1 MRNRKWVWRH
11 DRMFNLGR
19 CAQRFFY
26 LALLVGVA
34 GYVPSAAQAQ
44 NRLSPFLADGGNTV
58 NTATKAITPAAESTT
73 LAAAADD
80 EVEALLRQAAEDD
93 AKSGAAPQSAG
104 AAANAPATSPVVL
117 PDMATLTGQAAAP
130 LVKPSATL
138 QGFAQFEL
146 ARALDDPSHWSKML
160 TRVELGRSGKINDT
174 VKWKVSA
181 RVDYDAVFEATDF
194 YPSPV
199 RSDQRFNASF
209 RETYLDM
216 DAGDWDIR
224 LGRQHVVWGEM
235 VSLFFADVVSAR
247 DMREFILP
255 EFNILRI
262 PQWAARAEYFKND
275 FHGELLWIPLPT
287 YDETGKPGSE
297 FFPVQPEFAGF
308 STRYL
313 NEHKPSRRLANS
325 NFGARGSWLTH
336 GWDLSGFF
344 YRSMDAAPTFY
355 RRVVLSPQPEVI
367 YEARHDRISQV
378 GGTLAKDFGSMV
390 LKTEMVATRGRRL
403 GVLRL
408 TEPDGVVRQ
417 NTFDWVVGLDVP
429 LPSEARFN
437 VQLFQSVITNHDADV
452 IPKKVE
458 SGYSL
463 LLNGK
468 LLPQVEAEV
477 LWVASFN
484 RTDWMLRPKVTWT
497 FEKNWRMTA
506 GADIFHG
513 PPEGLFGRYEKRD
526 RLFSELKYYF

>member
-1 MRNRKWVWRH
+1 MGNLKMIGN
-11 DRMFNLGR
+11 DRMAGLGQHVR
-19 CAQRFFY
+19 YVCGLAALVVAVGY
-26 LALLVGVA
+26 LPVAARAEKLGVGD
-34 GYVPSAAQAQ
+34 S
-44 NRLSPFLADGGNTV
+44 V
-58 NTATKAITPAAESTT
+58 NTAQNTAPTVAAE
-73 LAAAADD
+73 D

-93 AKSGAAPQSAG
+93 AKSGVATPSAG
-104 AAANAPATSPVVL
+104 LPDIVAPAAQTAVLTTKPAAAF
-117 PDMATLTGQAAAP
+117 
-130 LVKPSATL
+130 

-146 ARALDDPSHWSKML
+146 ARALNDPSHWSKML
-160 TRVELGRSGKINDT
+160 TRVELGRSGKLSDSL
-174 VKWKVSA
+174 KWKVSA
-181 RVDYDAVFEATDF
+181 RVDYDAVFDATNF
-194 YPSPV
+194 YSSQV
-199 RSDQRFNASF
+199 RNDQRLNAGF
-209 RETYLDM
+209 RETYIDA

-275 FHGELLWIPLPT
+275 FHAELLWIPLPT

-297 FFPVQPEFAGF
+297 FFPLQPEFAGF

-313 NEHKPSRRLANS
+313 NENKPSRRLANS
-325 NFGARGSWLTH
+325 NFGARGSWLAH
-336 GWDLSGFF
+336 GWDVSGFF

-355 RRVVLSPQPEVI
+355 RRVVLAPQPEVI

-408 TEPDGVVRQ
+408 NEPDGVVRQ

-429 LPSEARFN
+429 LPSDARFN
-437 VQLFQSVITNHDADV
+437 AQLFQSVITNHDSDV
-452 IPKKVE
+452 IPKKIE

-463 LLNGK
+463 LFNGK
-468 LLPQVEAEV
+468 LQPRLEAEA

-484 RTDWMLRPKVTWT
+484 RTDWMLRPKLIWMI
-497 FEKNWRMTA
+497 EKNWRLAA
-506 GADIFHG
+506 GADVFHG
-513 PPEGLFGRYEKRD
+513 PPEGLFGRYAKRD
-526 RLFSELKYYF
+526 RVFSELKYFF

>member
-1 MRNRKWVWRH
+1 MSNPKLTWS
-11 DRMFNLGR
+11 DGTGGLGH
-19 CAQRFFY
+19 CVQRFCC
-26 LALLVGVA
+26 LVLLVGAA
-34 GYVPSAAQAQ
+34 GSMPFAAQAEKLGAGDAA
-44 NRLSPFLADGGNTV
+44 NATENTTP
-58 NTATKAITPAAESTT
+58 TAAAE
-73 LAAAADD
+73 D

-93 AKSGAAPQSAG
+93 AKNAVAAQ
-104 AAANAPATSPVVL
+104 PASL
-117 PDMATLTGQAAAP
+117 PDMAAPVGQITASAVKPAAA
-130 LVKPSATL
+130 L

-146 ARALDDPSHWSKML
+146 ARALNDPSHWSKML
-160 TRVELGRSGKINDT
+160 TRVELGRSGKFNDT
-174 VKWKVSA
+174 LKWKVSA
-181 RVDYDAVFEATDF
+181 RVDYDAVFDVTNF
-194 YPSPV
+194 YPSQV
-199 RSDQRFNASF
+199 RNDQRLNASF
-209 RETYLDM
+209 RETYIDA

-275 FHGELLWIPLPT
+275 FHGELLWVPLPT

-313 NEHKPSRRLANS
+313 NENKPSRRLANS
-325 NFGARGSWLTH
+325 NFGVRGSWLTH
-336 GWDLSGFF
+336 GWDVSGFF

-355 RRVVLSPQPEVI
+355 RRIVLAPQPEVI

-378 GGTLAKDFGSMV
+378 GGTLAKDFDSMV
-390 LKTEMVATRGRRL
+390 LKAEMVATRGRRL

-408 TEPDGVVRQ
+408 NEPDGVVRQ

-437 VQLFQSVITNHDADV
+437 AQVFQSVITNHDTDV

-484 RTDWMLRPKVTWT
+484 RADWMLRPKVNWM
-497 FEKNWRMTA
+497 FEKNWRLAA
-506 GADIFHG
+506 GVDVFHG
-513 PPEGLFGRYEKRD
+513 PPEGLFGRYEHRD
-526 RLFSELKYYF
+526 RVFSELKYYF

>member
-1 MRNRKWVWRH
+1 MSNFKLTWN
-11 DRMFNLGR
+11 DGIEGLG
-19 CAQRFFY
+19 QRARYFCC
-26 LALLVGVA
+26 LAVLVAAA
-34 GYVPSAAQAQ
+34 GYRPFAAQAE
-44 NRLSPFLADGGNTV
+44 RLGVDDAANTMA
-58 NTATKAITPAAESTT
+58 NAAENTT
-73 LAAAADD
+73 PTVAAED

-93 AKSGAAPQSAG
+93 AKNAAAPLPAG
-104 AAANAPATSPVVL
+104 LPASL
-117 PDMATLTGQAAAP
+117 PDMAAPAGQVTASA
-130 LVKPSATL
+130 VKPASAV

-146 ARALDDPSHWSKML
+146 ARALNAPSHWSKML
-160 TRVELGRSGKINDT
+160 TRVELGRSGKFNDAL
-174 VKWKVSA
+174 KWKISA
-181 RVDYDAVFEATDF
+181 RVDYDAVFDATNF
-194 YPSPV
+194 YPSQV
-199 RSDQRFNASF
+199 RNDQRFNASF
-209 RETYLDM
+209 RETYIDA

-313 NEHKPSRRLANS
+313 NENKPPRRLANS
-325 NFGARGSWLTH
+325 NFGVRGSWLTH
-336 GWDLSGFF
+336 GWDVSGFF
-344 YRSMDAAPTFY
+344 YRSMDVAPTFY
-355 RRVVLSPQPEVI
+355 RHVVLAPQPEVI

-378 GGTLAKDFGSMV
+378 GGTLAKDFDSMV
-390 LKTEMVATRGRRL
+390 LKAEMVATRGRRL
-403 GVLRL
+403 SVLRL
-408 TEPDGVVRQ
+408 NEPDGVVRQ

-437 VQLFQSVITNHDADV
+437 AQVFQSVITNHDPDV

-468 LLPQVEAEV
+468 LHPQVEAEV

-484 RTDWMLRPKVTWT
+484 RADWMLRPKVNWM
-497 FEKNWRMTA
+497 FEKNWRLAA
-506 GADIFHG
+506 GVDVFHG
-513 PPEGLFGRYEKRD
+513 PPEGLFGRYDKRD
-526 RLFSELKYYF
+526 RVFSELKYYF

>member
-1 MRNRKWVWRH
+1 MDNLEWAGMDGVVG
-11 DRMFNLGR
+11 LGR
-19 CAQRFFY
+19 RAQRFCRI
-26 LALLVGVA
+26 ALLIGAAAGVPC
-34 GYVPSAAQAQ
+34 VPFAAQAEKIG
-44 NRLSPFLADGGNTV
+44 AGDVV
-58 NTATKAITPAAESTT
+58 NTTENATATVAE
-73 LAAAADD
+73 DD
-80 EVEALLRQAAEDD
+80 EIEALLRQAAEDD
-93 AKSGAAPQSAG
+93 AKNAAAPLSAG
-104 AAANAPATSPVVL
+104 L
-117 PDMATLTGQAAAP
+117 PDMAASAGPVAASIA
-130 LVKPSATL
+130 KPRGAL

-146 ARALDDPSHWSKML
+146 ARAVNDPSHWSKML
-160 TRVELGRSGKINDT
+160 TRVELGRSGKFNDT
-174 VKWKVSA
+174 LKWKISA
-181 RVDYDAVFEATDF
+181 RVDYDAVFDATRF
-194 YPSPV
+194 YPSQV
-199 RSDQRFNASF
+199 RSDQRLNASF
-209 RETYLDM
+209 RETYLDI

-297 FFPVQPEFAGF
+297 FFPLQPEFAGF

-313 NEHKPSRRLANS
+313 NEDKPSRRLANS
-325 NFGARGSWLTH
+325 NFGVRGSWLTH
-336 GWDLSGFF
+336 GWDVSGFF

-355 RRVVLSPQPEVI
+355 RRIVLNPEPEVI
-367 YEARHDRISQV
+367 YEARHDRISQA

-408 TEPDGVVRQ
+408 NETDGVVRQ

-437 VQLFQSVITNHDADV
+437 AQVFQSVITNHDPDV

-468 LLPQVEAEV
+468 LHPQVEAEV

-484 RTDWMLRPKVTWT
+484 RADWMLRPKVNWT
-497 FEKNWRMTA
+497 FEKNWRLA
-506 GADIFHG
+506 VGADVFYG
-513 PPEGLFGRYEKRD
+513 PPEGLFGRYDKRD
-526 RLFSELKYYF
+526 RVFSELKYYF